1 MYYASDKNVFDALN
15 QYRVDSATLAN
26 LFERRNIIV
35 SKKTARD
42 DLAEYF
48 SRLPH
53 DFYDHKTISEKLGV
67 VPRRERTTSMNL
79 VGKIDP
85 DELKSAIEIVTKEL
99 KAEGDVVHLSRNENN
114 FILRAVA
121 GAECNTVIELTQ
133 EHHIA

>member
-85 DELKSAIEIVTKEL
+85 DSVATVQFVAVECYWLKVSQTTSF
-99 KAEGDVVHLSRNENN
+99 HWW
-114 FILRAVA
+114 A
-121 GAECNTVIELTQ
+121 GAVKVLMHTCSALTVCG
-133 EHHIA
+133 

>member
-114 FILRAVA
+114 GGCRS
-121 GAECNTVIELTQ
+121 
-133 EHHIA
+133 